1 MLLQF
6 PQLCGKISLSFS
18 ERMSAVN
25 MVELI
30 EKKRAGGEL
39 ETEEIRRMIDAYTA
53 GELPDYQM
61 SAMLMAICF
70 RGMTE
75 RETLDLTL
83 AMLHSG
89 DTLDLS
95 DIPGLKADKHS
106 TGGVGDKTSLVL
118 CPILAALG
126 VKMSKMSGRG
136 LGYTGGTIDKLESF
150 PGFRCDLTEEEFR
163 KNLREIGFVITGQ
176 AQGLCPADKKLYAL
190 RDVTGTVSSV
200 PLIVSSIMSKKLAVG
215 ADVIVLDVKTGSG
228 AFMQTDEDA
237 VLLATEL
244 VKVGRAAGKK
254 TRALVTDMD
263 EPLGYAVGNALEVRE
278 AIDVLCGESAGHLL
292 ELCLRLGGCILTEG
306 GLAETEAQAEEMML
320 GAVKSGAA
328 LETLASLVRAQGGD
342 PAAVYEPDGLP
353 RASCVLEVPAPREG
367 FVARLTA
374 NEIGRICM
382 HLGGGRETK
391 ESEID
396 PAVGLVLRR
405 KVGDPVRAGE
415 SLAQIHANDPEK
427 GRAAVEA
434 YLRCCEIAPA
444 APEAKPFVRR
454 VI

>member
-1 MLLQF
+1 M
-6 PQLCGKISLSFS
+6 
-18 ERMSAVN
+18 N

-30 EKKRAGGEL
+30 EKKRFGGEL
-39 ETEEIRRMIDAYTA
+39 DTEEIRWMIGAYTA

-89 DTLDLS
+89 ETLDLS
-95 DIPGLKADKHS
+95 QIPGLKADKHS

-118 CPILAALG
+118 CPILASLG

-150 PGFRCDLTEEEFR
+150 PGFRCDLTEEEFL

-190 RDVTGTVSSV
+190 RDVTGTVSSI

-228 AFMQTDEDA
+228 AFMQTEEDA
-237 VLLATEL
+237 VSLASEL

-254 TRALVTDMD
+254 TRALVTEMD
-263 EPLGYAVGNALEVRE
+263 EPLGFAVGNALEVRE
-278 AIDVLCGESAGHLL
+278 AIEVLRGAQAGHLL
-292 ELCLRLGGCILTEG
+292 ELCLALGACILTEG
-306 GLAETEAQAEEMML
+306 GLAEDEAEAEKKML
-320 GAVKSGAA
+320 EAVRSGAA
-328 LETLASLVRAQGGD
+328 LETFAALVREQGGD
-342 PAAVYEPDGLP
+342 PAAVYNPALLP
-353 RASCVLEVPAPREG
+353 QAAYRFEVPAPRGG
-367 FVARLTA
+367 FVTRLTA

-391 ESEID
+391 ESGID
-396 PAVGLVLRR
+396 PAVGLLLKK
-405 KVGDPVRAGE
+405 KVGDEVRAGE
-415 SLAQIHANDPEK
+415 SLAEIHANDEDK
-427 GRAAVEA
+427 GREAVDA
-434 YLRCCEIAPA
+434 YLRCCGIGDEPPA
-444 APEAKPFVRR
+444 KKPFVRCKL
-454 VI
+454 

>member
-1 MLLQF
+1 M
-6 PQLCGKISLSFS
+6 
-18 ERMSAVN
+18 N

-39 ETEEIRRMIDAYTA
+39 RTEEIRWMIRAYTD

-150 PGFRCDLTEEEFR
+150 PGFRCDLSEEEFR

-176 AQGLCPADKKLYAL
+176 AQDLCPADKKLYAL
-190 RDVTGTVSSV
+190 RDVTGTVSSI

-237 VLLATEL
+237 ARLAAEL

-263 EPLGYAVGNALEVRE
+263 EPLGFAVGNALEVRE
-278 AIDVLCGESAGHLL
+278 AIDVLRGESAGHLL

-306 GLAETEAQAEEMML
+306 GLAADEKQAEEMML

-342 PAAVYEPDGLP
+342 PAAVYEPDRLP
-353 RASCVLEVPAPREG
+353 RAAFVLEVPAPRDG
-367 FVARLTA
+367 WISRLTA
-374 NEIGRICM
+374 NEIGRVCM

-391 ESEID
+391 ESAID
-396 PAVGLVLRR
+396 PAVGLLLRK
-405 KVGDPVRAGE
+405 KVGDPVCAGE

-434 YLRCCEIAPA
+434 YLRCCEIGDA

-454 VI
+454 VF